1 MIRATHISFFCD
13 SRSCILWSLSITLFY
28 SIIFPCL
35 ILIDPLSNFLLLNSI
50 IFLSLSLT
58 LFDSLAIYLVLYSIL
73 FLFLPYTYLSYSILL
88 FFFLLLYT
96 FIFQSIFTLFDSLS
110 LLTPFLLSLTLF
122 YYLSF
127 FSFDSLSFLVFR
139 SFHRLFCSNLTE
151 LFRLPIPWCLCWK
164 KALQSD
170 VVSHVISI
178 DHSEWI
184 ILS

>member
-73 FLFLPYTYLSYSILL
+73 FLFFTLYVPVLLYSIV
-88 FFFLLLYT
+88 F
-96 FIFQSIFTLFDSLS
+96 
-110 LLTPFLLSLTLF
+110 LSLTLYF
-122 YYLSF
+122 YLSIYIYFIRFSFFIDSILTIFNSILLSF
-127 FSFDSLSFLVFR
+127 FLFIFENLLSNHQYFLSFHLT
-139 SFHRLFCSNLTE
+139 LFLFLFFGASIVCFVLISQNFSDYLYLGAYAERRHFNLM
-151 LFRLPIPWCLCWK
+151 L
-164 KALQSD
+164 
-170 VVSHVISI
+170 
-178 DHSEWI
+178 
-184 ILS
+184 